1 MHLFLEYIWLD
12 GYGKEPNLRS
22 KTKII
27 DWDATQDITLD
38 SMPDWNF
45 DGSSTMQAE
54 GSSSDCILKPVRMYR
69 DPFRKKSLAFLVL
82 CEVYDNEGNPHPS
95 NHRNLIPDDE
105 NDSTWWGFEQEYVLS
120 INDRPLGF
128 PVTGFPAPQGPYYCA
143 NGSDKVAGRDI
154 SEAHLDACLIA
165 GLTITGTN
173 AEVLLGQWEYQL
185 FGKGAKETSD
195 DLWISRFILRRI
207 TESYGVTVDLRPKP
221 LLGDWNG
228 SGMHTNFSNAEM
240 RETGGEELFKKIF
253 SDFENK
259 HSEMI
264 KDYGDDNHLR
274 LTGKHETQSIDKFSY
289 GVSDRGA
296 SIRIP
301 AQTVRNNW
309 RGYLEDRR
317 PSSNANPYLIVK
329 WIKSIL
335 G

>member
-1 MHLFLEYIWLD
+1 
-12 GYGKEPNLRS
+12 
-22 KTKII
+22 
-27 DWDATQDITLD
+27 
-38 SMPDWNF
+38 
-45 DGSSTMQAE
+45 
-54 GSSSDCILKPVRMYR
+54 
-69 DPFRKKSLAFLVL
+69 
-82 CEVYDNEGNPHPS
+82 
-95 NHRNLIPDDE
+95 
-105 NDSTWWGFEQEYVLS
+105 
-120 INDRPLGF
+120 
-128 PVTGFPAPQGPYYCA
+128 
-143 NGSDKVAGRDI
+143 
-154 SEAHLDACLIA
+154 LIA